1 MPSILGDMALTAGEK
16 ALDTGLQ
23 YYTQKNLN
31 RQQQANYQ
39 KNLKLAAALDIT
51 NQRKA
56 IEQSVTAF
64 RNAGL
69 SPALAAGG
77 NFSAPAVSAA
87 MGSTGQMSMSNAS
100 LAQSMAM
107 RNERE
112 LLEAQKE
119 NLRSQTN
126 ANNAAAN
133 KSNAEAEEVE
143 QRKIGGERAN
153 LHQSDYDKTINDDMR
168 EYYKVMAK
176 DESKSQAEREYYDAL
191 ANSTNDYSRGTLQA
205 QREFATF
212 INELD
217 EYQKEAVLR
226 ALTVKI
232 TKMQLKDEP
241 TLEALAFA
249 PKTLQNKMIAETAD
263 AWASKKWRDWQRES
277 LGPAQAELL
286 GTESE
291 VKRHSDFVGMVDD
304 GNYFGAAMYLLP
316 SLLTGLGSAYVYG
329 RVLKGGKKVADKVG
343 NKVTQKEVDDIYDNL
358 PKNQQKTSTPVFK
371 NVNNDKP
378 HPTVT
383 PKKEPSLRDVH
394 GELIRDNRRTYNSMR
409 ASLGEKNTDMLY
421 KRYMQEHHQGESFK
435 HWLSREQPLI
445 K

>member
-1 MPSILGDMALTAGEK
+1 MGILGEIASQAASDAVK
-16 ALDTGLQ
+16 TGMQ
-23 YYTQKNLN
+23 YYANKNLQ
-31 RQQQANYQ
+31 RQDQANYR
-39 KNLKLAAALDIT
+39 KNLELAAALDIT

-69 SPALAAGG
+69 SPALAANG

-87 MGSTGQMSMSNAS
+87 LGNTSVGMPGTDLGSIMSANN
-100 LAQSMAM
+100 Q
-107 RNERE
+107 RE
-112 LLEAQKE
+112 LLDVQKE
-119 NLRSQTN
+119 NIRSQTN

-133 KSNAEAEEVE
+133 KSNAEAEEAE
-143 QRKIGGERAN
+143 QRKIGGEREN
-153 LHQSDYDKTINDDMR
+153 LRQSDYDKTINESMR

-176 DESKSQAEREYYDAL
+176 DESKSPAEREYYDAL
-191 ANSTNDYSRGTLQA
+191 ANSTNDYSRGVLQA
-205 QREFATF
+205 QREFATY

-263 AWASKKWRDWQRES
+263 AWSSKKWRDWQRES

-286 GTESE
+286 GTESA

-316 SLLTGLGSAYVYG
+316 SLLTGIGSAYVYG
-329 RVLKGGKKVADKVG
+329 RVLKGGKKVAEKAG
-343 NKVTQKEVDDIYDNL
+343 EKVTQKQVDEIYDNL
-358 PKNQQKTSTPVFK
+358 PKSSKQVNTPVFK

-378 HPTVT
+378 HPVVT
-383 PKKEPSLRDVH
+383 QKREPSPRDVH
-394 GELIRDNRRTYNSMR
+394 GELIHDNRKTYNSVR

-435 HWLSREQPLI
+435 HWLSREKPLI

>member
-1 MPSILGDMALTAGEK
+1 MGILAEIASQAASDLAK
-16 ALDTGLQ
+16 TGMQ
-23 YYTQKNLN
+23 YYANKNLQ
-31 RQQQANYQ
+31 RQDQANYR

-56 IEQSVTAF
+56 IEQSVTAL

-69 SPALAAGG
+69 SPALAASG
-77 NFSAPAVSAA
+77 NFSAPAVSAPLGNTSVG
-87 MGSTGQMSMSNAS
+87 MPGTDLGSIMSANN
-100 LAQSMAM
+100 Q
-107 RNERE
+107 RE

-119 NLRSQTN
+119 NIQSQTN

-143 QRKIGGERAN
+143 QRKIGGEREN
-153 LHQSDYDKTINDDMR
+153 LHQSDYDKTIDESMR

-286 GTESE
+286 GTESA

-316 SLLTGLGSAYVYG
+316 SLLTGLGSAAIYAKM
-329 RVLKGGKKVADKVG
+329 LKGGKKAVE
-343 NKVTQKEVDDIYDNL
+343 KVTQKEVDDIYDNL

-383 PKKEPSLRDVH
+383 PKKEPSPRDVH
-394 GELIRDNRRTYNSMR
+394 GALIHDNRQTYNSIR
-409 ASLGEKNTDMLY
+409 ASLGKKNTDMLY